1 MLQLSRQK
9 FLFLSELYF
18 FEVWFVYY
26 RFSFGKGL
34 VFGFQDTVNFFEVL
48 VRLCAFSGGNDRIVG
63 VGPRCGNRFL
73 GIADPYNF
81 PPAAIYAIML

>member
-1 MLQLSRQK
+1 M
-9 FLFLSELYF
+9 
-18 FEVWFVYY
+18 YY

-63 VGPRCGNRFL
+63 VRGASASL
-73 GIADPYNF
+73 
-81 PPAAIYAIML
+81 

>member
-1 MLQLSRQK
+1 MLQLFRQK

-48 VRLCAFSGGNDRIVG
+48 VRLCAFSGATDRIVG
-63 VGPRCGNRFL
+63 VGKYF
-73 GIADPYNF
+73 GIY
-81 PPAAIYAIML
+81 